1 MKVRAHRIT
10 GDEITVPGDL
20 LKIKENQKLIPIIMM
35 IGYKVKDIEK
45 VAGSELEGIYR
56 PAEEVKQ

>member
-20 LKIKENQKLIPIIMM
+20 LKIK
-35 IGYKVKDIEK
+35 GYFKKKATDV
-45 VAGSELEGIYR
+45 
-56 PAEEVKQ
+56 